1 MAYKTTKE
9 LISIE
14 VAHVYLGQKLDLEQK
29 KGIEIMKSLNY
40 PMAKIQVLIDDFH
53 AQGDNLSEII
63 KEISSMCSNPVDFY
77 QESEFL
83 SKAQEL
89 ISSISKEHFYFK
101 YKEDKRFYYIKVNE
115 REVLVSIEQD
125 GKKIPSCAFLSF
137 CWLMY
142 RSGDK
147 DFLGQEKPSKII
159 TILPKKYKNIEKQVV
174 ELVKYYHKEEVLS
187 KLEYLF
193 F

>member
-1 MAYKTTKE
+1 MAYKTIKE
-9 LISIE
+9 LVSIE
-14 VAHVYLGQKLDLEQK
+14 VAHVYLGQQLGLEQIK
-29 KGIEIMKSLNY
+29 SIEIMKSLNY
-40 PMAKIQVLIDDFH
+40 PEVRIQVLIDDFH
-53 AQGDNLSEII
+53 AQGDNLNQIT
-63 KEISSMCSNPVDFY
+63 KEISSLCSNPVDFY

-83 SKAQEL
+83 YKAQEL
-89 ISSISKEHFYFK
+89 ISSMSKEHFYFK
-101 YKEDKRFYYIKVNE
+101 FKEDKKFYYIKVNE
-115 REVLVSIEQD
+115 REVLISIEQD
-125 GKKIPSCAFLSF
+125 GKVKPSCAFLSF

-159 TILPKKYKNIEKQVV
+159 TILPKKYKNIEKQVI